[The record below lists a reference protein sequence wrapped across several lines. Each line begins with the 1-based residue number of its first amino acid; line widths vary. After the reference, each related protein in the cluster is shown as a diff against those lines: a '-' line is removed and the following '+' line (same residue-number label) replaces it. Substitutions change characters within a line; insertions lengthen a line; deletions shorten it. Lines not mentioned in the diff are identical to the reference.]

1 MALKVYMTSAAEREY
16 LKLAHD
22 VQVRLRPRL
31 LDLAHNQRPADAKK
45 MAGGE
50 NLWRIRVGD
59 FRVLYQIRGATKA
72 VWIVRVGHRR
82 EVYD

>member
-1 MALKVYMTSAAEREY
+1 MTTGAEREY
-16 LKLAHD
+16 LKLEDD
-22 VQVRLRPRL
+22 VQARLRPRI
-31 LDLAHNQRPADAKK
+31 LDLGNNPRPPDAKK

-59 FRVLYQIRGATKA
+59 FRVLYQIRDPAKQI
-72 VWIVRVGHRR
+72 WIVRVGNRR